1 MILRACIAVPLL
13 LVLVVHFALAQNP
26 GAVKTPVVMLG
37 TGTPPPDPAHS
48 GPATA
53 AHPEVLRFQKVQIS
67 EYFWSEGTAIADIN
81 RDEHIDIVAGP
92 FWYQGPEFK
101 VRHEIF
107 SATQTFKRQ
116 RANGTEETVEGFEGA
131 LGTHN
136 AYSKAFFEFVYDFN
150 HDGWPDVLVIGFPG
164 EETAWYEN
172 PGPVAGPDRHWQ
184 RHVVIEGVTHES
196 PAFVDLLATG
206 TPVMSARW
214 ACGWVTS
221 LLIPETSVGPG
232 RFMRFRRSCR
242 RWNS

>member
-13 LVLVVHFALAQNP
+13 LVLVMHFALAQNP
-26 GAVKTPVVMLG
+26 QAVKTLPVMLG

-48 GPATA
+48 GPAMP

-116 RANGTEETVEGFEGA
+116 RADGTEETVEGFEGA

-136 AYSKAFFEFVYDFN
+136 AYSNAFFEFVYDFN

-164 EETAWYEN
+164 EEAVWYEN
-172 PGPVAGPDRHWQ
+172 PKPVAGPDRHWQ
-184 RHVVIEGVTHES
+184 RHVVIEGVTNES

-206 TPVMSARW
+206 TPSLSARW

-221 LLIPETSVGPG
+221 LLIPKTSVGHG
-232 RFMRFRRSCR
+232 RFMRFRRPCR